1 MPEERGS
8 LGMKI
13 IARHNDYDITV
24 FANIAKNPETNKY
37 RVIDYIL
44 GDIRDTLTG
53 DDRLVTDLDRAVI
66 LEGIESD
73 DEFFRWEICQ
83 AVEREV
89 GLLII
94 DQQQDNEGFHE

>member
-1 MPEERGS
+1 
-8 LGMKI
+8 MKI
-13 IARHNDYDITV
+13 VVRHAGFDITV
-24 FANIAKNPETNKY
+24 YANVAKNPDTNKY

-66 LEGIESD
+66 LEGIETD
-73 DEFFRWEICQ
+73 DEFFRFEICQ

-94 DQQQDNEGFHE
+94 DQELDRENFHG